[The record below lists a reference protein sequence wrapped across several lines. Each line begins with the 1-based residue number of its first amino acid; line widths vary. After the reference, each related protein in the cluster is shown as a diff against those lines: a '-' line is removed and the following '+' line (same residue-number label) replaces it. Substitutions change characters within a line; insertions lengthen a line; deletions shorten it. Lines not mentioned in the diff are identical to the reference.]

1 MASHLALTSRRVMAR
16 TSSER
21 GPVREF
27 LAISLASQ
35 LYGVELTQ
43 IREILSPPP
52 LTVVPRAAR
61 YVLGVCS
68 VRGQLVT
75 VIELRQ
81 VMSLP
86 EGGVTRRARILLSDC
101 AGEIIGFFVDEVRQV
116 IRLSEGEIELA
127 GAALGGEAPE
137 HVIGIG
143 RPGNEMLIL
152 LNLERTLSRK

>member
-1 MASHLALTSRRVMAR
+1 MANALALSSRHVMAR
-16 TSSER
+16 SPSER

-27 LAISLASQ
+27 LAISLAGQ

-52 LTVVPRAAR
+52 LTMVPRASSCIM
-61 YVLGVCS
+61 GVCS

-75 VIELRQ
+75 VVELKQ
-81 VMSLP
+81 VLSLP
-86 EGGVTRRARILLSDC
+86 EGGPTRRARILLSEC
-101 AGEIIGFFVDEVRQV
+101 TGEIVGFFVDEVRQV
-116 IRLSEGEIELA
+116 IRLSEGEIESA

-143 RPGNEMLIL
+143 RPGDEVLIL
-152 LNLERTLSRK
+152 LDLERTLSRK

>member
-1 MASHLALTSRRVMAR
+1 MANQIALSSRRAMSR
-16 TSSER
+16 TPVER

-35 LYGVELTQ
+35 LFGVELTQ

-52 LTVVPRAAR
+52 LTLVPRAPR

-75 VIELRQ
+75 VVELKQ
-81 VMSLP
+81 VLSLQ
-86 EGGVTRRARILLSDC
+86 EGGATRRARILLSEC
-101 AGEIIGFFVDEVRQV
+101 AGEVVGFFVDEVRQV
-116 IRLSEGEIELA
+116 IRLAEGEIELA
-127 GAALGGEAPE
+127 GTALGGEAPE

-143 RPGNEMLIL
+143 RPGNDVLVL
-152 LNLERTLSRK
+152 LHLERTLMRK

>member
-1 MASHLALTSRRVMAR
+1 MANALMLSSRRVMAR
-16 TSSER
+16 SAVER

-52 LTVVPRAAR
+52 MTVVPRAPR

-75 VIELRQ
+75 VVELKQ
-81 VMSLP
+81 LLSLA
-86 EGGVTRRARILLSDC
+86 EGGATRRARILLTEC
-101 AGEIIGFFVDEVRQV
+101 GGEIVGFFVDEVRQV
-116 IRLSEGEIELA
+116 IRLSEAEIELA
-127 GAALGGEAPE
+127 GSALGGEAPE

-143 RPGNEMLIL
+143 RPGAEMLIL
-152 LNLERTLSRK
+152 LNLERTLLG

>member
-1 MASHLALTSRRVMAR
+1 MANQLSISGRRSMAR
-16 TSSER
+16 PATER

-27 LAISLASQ
+27 LAIALASQ

-52 LTVVPRAAR
+52 LTMVPRAQK

-75 VIELRQ
+75 VVELKRLL
-81 VMSLP
+81 SLP
-86 EGGVTRRARILLSDC
+86 EGGATRRARILLSEC
-101 AGEIIGFFVDEVRQV
+101 AGEIVGFFVDEVRQV

-127 GAALGGEAPE
+127 GNALGGEAPE
-137 HVIGIG
+137 HVVGIG
-143 RPGNEMLIL
+143 RPGSEVLIL
-152 LNLERTLSRK
+152 LDLERTLSR

>member
-1 MASHLALTSRRVMAR
+1 MANASALSAR
-16 TSSER
+16 QAMVRAPIER

-52 LTVVPRAAR
+52 LTVVPRAAK
-61 YVLGVCS
+61 YVMGVCS

-75 VIELRQ
+75 VVELKQ
-81 VMSLP
+81 VLSLA
-86 EGGVTRRARILLSDC
+86 EGGATRRARILLTQC
-101 AGEIIGFFVDEVRQV
+101 ASEIVGFFVDEVRQV
-116 IRLSEGEIELA
+116 IRLSEGEIEPA

-143 RPGNEMLIL
+143 RPGNEVLIL

>member
-1 MASHLALTSRRVMAR
+1 MANASALSARQAMAR
-16 TSSER
+16 APIER

-52 LTVVPRAAR
+52 LTVVPRAAK
-61 YVLGVCS
+61 YVMGVCS

-75 VIELRQ
+75 VVELKQ
-81 VMSLP
+81 VLSLA
-86 EGGVTRRARILLSDC
+86 EGGATRRARILLSEC
-101 AGEIIGFFVDEVRQV
+101 ASEIVGFFVDEVRQV
-116 IRLSEGEIELA
+116 IRLAEGEIESA

-143 RPGNEMLIL
+143 RPGNEVLIL

>member
-1 MASHLALTSRRVMAR
+1 MANALALSSRRVMAR
-16 TSSER
+16 TPSER

-27 LAISLASQ
+27 LAISLAGQ

-52 LTVVPRAAR
+52 LTVVPRAPR
-61 YVLGVCS
+61 YVMGVCS

-75 VIELRQ
+75 VVELRQ
-81 VMSLP
+81 VLSLP
-86 EGGVTRRARILLSDC
+86 ELGATRRARILLSEC
-101 AGEIIGFFVDEVRQV
+101 SGEIVGFFVDEVRQV
-116 IRLSEGEIELA
+116 LRLSEGEIESA

-143 RPGNEMLIL
+143 RPGNDVLIL
-152 LNLERTLSRK
+152 LSLERTLARK

>member
-1 MASHLALTSRRVMAR
+1 
-16 TSSER
+16 
-21 GPVREF
+21 VREF

-35 LYGVELTQ
+35 LYGIELTQ

-52 LTVVPRAAR
+52 LTIVPRAAR

-75 VIELRQ
+75 VVELKQ
-81 VMSLP
+81 VLSLQD
-86 EGGVTRRARILLSDC
+86 GGVTRRARILLSEV
-101 AGEIIGFFVDEVRQV
+101 AGEVVGFFVDEVRQV

-143 RPGNEMLIL
+143 RPGHASEVLIL
-152 LNLERTLSRK
+152 LDLERTLLRK

>member
-1 MASHLALTSRRVMAR
+1 MANALALSAR
-16 TSSER
+16 QAIARAPVAR
-21 GPVREF
+21 GPIREF

-52 LTVVPRAAR
+52 LTIVPRAAK
-61 YVLGVCS
+61 YVMGVCS

-75 VIELRQ
+75 VVELKQ
-81 VMSLP
+81 VLSLA
-86 EGGVTRRARILLSDC
+86 EGGATRRARILLSEC
-101 AGEIIGFFVDEVRQV
+101 ASEIVGFFVDEVRQV
-116 IRLSEGEIELA
+116 IRLAEGEIEPA

-143 RPGNEMLIL
+143 RPGSEVLIL
-152 LNLERTLSRK
+152 LDLERTLSRK

>member
-1 MASHLALTSRRVMAR
+1 MASSLVLSSRRVMAR
-16 TSSER
+16 GAVER

-52 LTVVPRAAR
+52 LTVVPRAPV

-75 VIELRQ
+75 VVELKQLLR
-81 VMSLP
+81 LA
-86 EGGVTRRARILLSDC
+86 EGGATRRARILLTEC
-101 AGEIIGFFVDEVRQV
+101 AGEIVGFFVDEVRQV
-116 IRLSEGEIELA
+116 IRLSEAEIELG

-152 LNLERTLSRK
+152 LDLERTLSR

>member
-1 MASHLALTSRRVMAR
+1 MASPMALSSRRVMSR
-16 TSSER
+16 SPSER

-27 LAISLASQ
+27 LAISLAGQ

-52 LTVVPRAAR
+52 LTLVPRAPR

-75 VIELRQ
+75 VVELKQ
-81 VMSLP
+81 VLSLQ
-86 EGGVTRRARILLSDC
+86 EGGATRRARILLSDC
-101 AGEIIGFFVDEVRQV
+101 AGEVVGFFVDEVRQV

-143 RPGNEMLIL
+143 RPGNEVLIL
-152 LNLERTLSRK
+152 LDLERTLSRK

>member
-1 MASHLALTSRRVMAR
+1 MANHLALSSSRRMMSRPTA
-16 TSSER
+16 ER

-61 YVLGVCS
+61 YVLGICS
-68 VRGQLVT
+68 VRGQLTT
-75 VIELRQ
+75 VVELNRLL
-81 VMSLP
+81 SLP
-86 EGGVTRRARILLSDC
+86 EGGATRRARILLSEC
-101 AGEIIGFFVDEVRQV
+101 RGEVVGFFVDEVRQV
-116 IRLSEGEIELA
+116 IRLSEGEVEYA
-127 GAALGGEAPE
+127 NAALGGEAPE

-143 RPGNEMLIL
+143 RPGNEVLIL
-152 LNLERTLSRK
+152 LDLERTLFR

>member
-1 MASHLALTSRRVMAR
+1 MASPLVLASRRGVAR
-16 TSSER
+16 TPSER
-21 GPVREF
+21 GSIREF
-27 LAISLASQ
+27 LAVALASQ

-52 LTVVPRAAR
+52 LTVVPRAPR

-75 VIELRQ
+75 VVELKRIL
-81 VMSLP
+81 SLP
-86 EGGVTRRARILLSDC
+86 EGGSTRRARILLSEC
-101 AGEIIGFFVDEVRQV
+101 GGEIVGFFVDEVRQV
-116 IRLSEGEIELA
+116 IRLSEVEIETA

-143 RPGNEMLIL
+143 RPGNEVLVL
-152 LNLERTLSRK
+152 LDLERTLSRK

>member
-1 MASHLALTSRRVMAR
+1 MPSPLALSSRRVMAR
-16 TSSER
+16 NPSER

-27 LAISLASQ
+27 LAISLAAQ

-52 LTVVPRAAR
+52 LTIVPRAAR

-75 VIELRQ
+75 VVELKQ
-81 VMSLP
+81 VLSLP
-86 EGGVTRRARILLSDC
+86 DGEVTRRARILLSEC
-101 AGEIIGFFVDEVRQV
+101 AGEIVGFFVDEVRQV

-143 RPGNEMLIL
+143 RPGNEVLIL
-152 LNLERTLSRK
+152 LDLERTLSRK

>member
-1 MASHLALTSRRVMAR
+1 MASPLVLSSRRMMAR
-16 TSSER
+16 SAAER

-52 LTVVPRAAR
+52 LTLVPRAPK

-75 VIELRQ
+75 VVELKQ
-81 VMSLP
+81 LLSLA
-86 EGGVTRRARILLSDC
+86 EGGATRRARILLTEC
-101 AGEIIGFFVDEVRQV
+101 GGEIVGFFVDEVRQV
-116 IRLSEGEIELA
+116 IRLSEAEIELA
-127 GAALGGEAPE
+127 GTALGGEAPE

-143 RPGNEMLIL
+143 RP
-152 LNLERTLSRK
+152 